1 MVVEVTGTMIDHVLS
16 LVYVNLVDLLRYEE
30 EEATTIS
37 MEYRSLTAFL
47 LEAYLATGASMS
59 ACIDTITEDLR
70 DIHRVHID
78 NPIAEEEEY

>member
-1 MVVEVTGTMIDHVLS
+1 MVIEVTSTMVDHVLS
-16 LVYVNLVDLLRYEE
+16 LVYVNLVDLLHYED

-59 ACIDTITEDLR
+59 SCIDTITEDLR
-70 DIHRVHID
+70 DIHQINVDYPHLED
-78 NPIAEEEEY
+78 